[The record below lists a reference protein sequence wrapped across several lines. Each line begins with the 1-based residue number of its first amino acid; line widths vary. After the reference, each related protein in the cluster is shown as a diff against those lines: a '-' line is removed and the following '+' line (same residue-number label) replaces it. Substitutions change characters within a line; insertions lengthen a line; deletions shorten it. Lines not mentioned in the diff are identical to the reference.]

1 MVAGI
6 QSMLDQTGVFT
17 ICKKK
22 KKSQICNLLL
32 DCEISLF
39 IHNVTG
45 SQLHYFI
52 QRENDIL
59 HLHVTLK

>member
-6 QSMLDQTGVFT
+6 QSMLHQTGVLT

-22 KKSQICNLLL
+22 KSQIRNLLL

-39 IHNVTG
+39 IYNVTG
-45 SQLHYFI
+45 DQLHYFI

-59 HLHVTLK
+59 HLHVTL